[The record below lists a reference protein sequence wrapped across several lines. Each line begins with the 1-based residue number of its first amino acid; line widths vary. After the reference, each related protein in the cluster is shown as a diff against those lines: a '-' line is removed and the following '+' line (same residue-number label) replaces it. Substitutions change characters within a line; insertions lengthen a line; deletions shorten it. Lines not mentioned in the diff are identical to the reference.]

1 MKTKNTDRRCCECR
15 QLFTP
20 DPRVG
25 NRQVTCGAGPCQRQ
39 RHRDRCRAWR
49 AANTETTASH
59 YEDVVVPFRERQ
71 PDYQCRWRLARH
83 LREIR
88 EKMRP
93 LGGPLRGRL
102 RGLLGRAKG
111 LSESPTKAAQA
122 GVLAAEL
129 LNQASAAVRG
139 ALTAIEQL
147 EASLATLQSMGL

>member
-1 MKTKNTDRRCCECR
+1 MKTKNTDRRCCECS
-15 QLFTP
+15 QPFTP

-25 NRQVTCGAGPCQRQ
+25 HRQVTCGAASCQRQ

-71 PDYQCRWRLARH
+71 PDYQCRWRLSRR

-93 LGGPLRGRL
+93 LGGPLRGHL
-102 RGLLGRAKG
+102 RVLLGRAEG
-111 LSESPTKAAQA
+111 LSESPTKAAQT
-122 GVLAAEL
+122 GVLAAGFLDEL
-129 LNQASAAVRG
+129 KAAVRAAMA
-139 ALTAIEQL
+139 ALEQL
-147 EASLATLQSMGL
+147 EASLATLQSIGL